1 MENNSKLKKIR
12 LGISV
17 GDINGVGLEVIMNT
31 FSDNRIFDLCT
42 PIIYASSNYVSDYQ
56 SQVGFKSFIFNLVK
70 SPTKIVH
77 NRVNLVSC
85 WEENIDLHLG
95 EETPEGG
102 LFALKSLR
110 AAVEDLKKGE
120 VDALVTA
127 PINKHN
133 IQSDDFNFPGHTEYL
148 ASQFTDGEALMFMV
162 ADSLRVGVVTGHI
175 PISEVASAI
184 SEEKITTKLSQMYD
198 SLQKDFNIRKP
209 RIAVLGL
216 NPHSGDQGVIGK
228 EDKQVIMPA
237 VQKSFESGKLIYG
250 PYSADSFFASET
262 CKQFDAV
269 LAMYHDQ
276 GLIPFKTMSFN
287 NGVNFTAGLSVIR
300 TSPDHGTAYDIVGK
314 NLANPSSFRAAVYEA
329 CTLYKNRKEYL
340 LLNDNSLKFRSRST
354 KKSRD

>member
-1 MENNSKLKKIR
+1 
-12 LGISV
+12 V

-31 FSDNRIFDLCT
+31 FSDKRIFDLCT
-42 PIIYASSNYVSDYQ
+42 PVIYASSDYVSDYQ
-56 SQVGFKSFIFNLVK
+56 KQIGFKSFSFNLVK
-70 SPTKIVH
+70 PHAKIDF
-77 NRVNLVSC
+77 NRANLVSC
-85 WEENIDLHLG
+85 WTENLNLELG
-95 EETPEGG
+95 VESPEGG
-102 LFALKSLR
+102 VFALKSLR
-110 AAVEDLKKGE
+110 AAVEGLKKGE

-133 IQSDDFNFPGHTEYL
+133 IQSADFNFPGHTEYL
-148 ASQFTDGEALMFMV
+148 ASQFTGGEALMFMISG
-162 ADSLRVGVVTGHI
+162 SLRVGLVTGHI
-175 PISEVASAI
+175 SISEVALAI
-184 SEEKITTKLSQMYD
+184 TEEKITSKLSQMHD

-228 EDKQVIMPA
+228 EDKEVIMPA

-250 PYSADSFFASET
+250 PYPADSFFVSDA

-314 NLANPSSFRAAVYEA
+314 NLANPSSFRTAVYQA
-329 CTLYKNRKEYL
+329 CTLFKNRKEYL
-340 LLNDNSLKFRSRST
+340 LLNDNSLKFKSRST
-354 KKSRD
+354 KKWSY